1 MGKHR
6 FRLSDM
12 LPNAWFY
19 KLKDMNKPHNKN
31 HQPLPKAPPP
41 IQSPPPPLIPNRA
54 SYYFPSNSPAHP
66 KAFHT
71 AHFLPPDSR
80 SPRNYS
86 TTRPRRK
93 LPTAAAAAAASPRLL
108 LPISPSTCTRA
119 SVSESDSDAHNS
131 YCIRSSTAA
140 PPPPKLDVVLD
151 LVGSELEL
159 RPILT
164 KPPPA
169 AAANP
174 KKKKDNAP
182 NPKNT
187 TPSSS
192 AAIQPRLLL
201 RSSAARSKSSP
212 AVVSPGRKVRLAPRR
227 PSGGRSRS
235 SRRGPLDESFAVV
248 KSSSDPRR
256 DFRESMVE
264 MISENKLTASKD
276 LEDLLACYLAL
287 NSNEYHAVIVDVF
300 EEIWLDITKTSL
312 PTN

>member
-19 KLKDMNKPHNKN
+19 KLKDMNKPH
-31 HQPLPKAPPP
+31 QRPPP
-41 IQSPPPPLIPNRA
+41 NQPPPPPLIPNRA
-54 SYYFPSNSPAHP
+54 SYYFPSNSPR
-66 KAFHT
+66 
-71 AHFLPPDSR
+71 HFPPPPDSR
-80 SPRNYS
+80 SPRNS

-93 LPTAAAAAAASPRLL
+93 LPTAAAAVSPRLL

-131 YCIRSSTAA
+131 HCIRRSTAA

-256 DFRESMVE
+256 DFRESMME
-264 MISENKLTASKD
+264 MISENKLTAPKD